1 MLSLSVSAKV
11 DPVPFSIASEMPSP
25 SESKSYGL
33 LLPVPSVL
41 GGVKPP
47 FAEAGTPLLSTA
59 PSARPSLSTSVP
71 LDSVMSF
78 IPSPSESKSKRFG
91 IPSPS
96 VSQSTADGL
105 QAAASTVSKMPSL
118 SSSESSTS
126 ARPSPSLSG
135 GQPEVEPFPEI
146 SGHWSTASNTPSPSE
161 SKSK

>member
-1 MLSLSVSAKV
+1 
-11 DPVPFSIASEMPSP
+11 MPSP
-25 SESKSYGL
+25 SESVSYGL

-59 PSARPSLSTSVP
+59 PSARPSLSPSVP
-71 LDSVMSF
+71 LDSVMSL

-105 QAAASTVSKMPSL
+105 QAAASTVSKIPSL
-118 SSSESSTS
+118 SSSVSTVS
-126 ARPSPSLSG
+126 TNPSPSLSN
-135 GQPEVEPFPEI
+135 GQPNKSAVPTTN
-146 SGHWSTASNTPSPSE
+146 GHWSTASNTPSPSE